1 MTEREIYDGVIMNG
15 TKDFIF
21 VADTLRRHGAG
32 WCVIGGLAVNAY
44 ATAVYTADLD
54 LVVVAADLEPV
65 LADLRAADFRIKEF
79 PFSINAQRRA
89 GRTETSANMLMVQF
103 TKPARYQSFV
113 ERAVLKQVFGVD
125 VPVAA
130 LEDLVQ
136 GKLWA
141 WNDSSRRPSKHAKD
155 ESDLFRLG
163 EAHPEVVSMLP
174 TELRAKIEN
183 RHFTSDNGWGDDDRG
198 ED

>member
-1 MTEREIYDGVIMNG
+1 MNG
-15 TKDFIF
+15 TKDFTF
-21 VADTLRRHGAG
+21 VAETLRRHGAG

-54 LVVVAADLEPV
+54 LVVIATDLEPI
-65 LADLRAADFRIKEF
+65 LTDLRAADFRIKEF

-103 TKPARYQSFV
+103 TKPDRYQSFV
-113 ERAVLKQVFGVD
+113 ERAVLRTVLGID

-141 WNDSSRRPSKHAKD
+141 WNDPTRRAGKHLKD
-155 ESDLFRLG
+155 GSDLVRLA
-163 EAHPEVVSMLP
+163 EAHPEVFPMLP
-174 TELRAKIEN
+174 LVLREEIEK
-183 RHFTSDNGWGDDDRG
+183 RKKPGEDSWGDEDRG